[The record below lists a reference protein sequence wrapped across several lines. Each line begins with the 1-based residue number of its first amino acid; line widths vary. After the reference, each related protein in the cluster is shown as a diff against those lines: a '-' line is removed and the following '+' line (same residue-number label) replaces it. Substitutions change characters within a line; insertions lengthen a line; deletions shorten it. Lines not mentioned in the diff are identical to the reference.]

1 MWILQAEANVKRGK
15 IWRADGMGRRALL
28 GGLGAA
34 GALSLLGCPG
44 NSGGPSPTPSP
55 TPSGTPTNL
64 PRGVPNATM
73 FQNLGLVT
81 ALAQQYRPGSVWVRA
96 VTAGITLEGT
106 VTTTRRDQA
115 WNYAFFSQTPTGST
129 LDIWEVYSSGET
141 YVLWGLNQPN
151 LFDLVDIRPVA
162 LIDSAQA
169 MALALDSGLDRCTEG
184 RNVDS
189 WFMSCSYERRSG
201 FAGVSIQLSDERNFF
216 QGRVL
221 LSSTTGELVSR
232 EIRC

>member
-1 MWILQAEANVKRGK
+1 
-15 IWRADGMGRRALL
+15 MGRRALL

-34 GALSLLGCPG
+34 GALGLLGCPG

-64 PRGVPNATM
+64 PRGIPSATM

-81 ALAQQYRPGSVWVRA
+81 SLAQQYRPGSVWVRA
-96 VTAGITLEGT
+96 FTGGITLAGT

-129 LDIWEVYSSGET
+129 LDIWEVYSGGET
-141 YVLWGLNQPN
+141 YVVWGVNQPH
-151 LFDLVDIRPVA
+151 LFDLVDIRPAA
-162 LIDSAQA
+162 LIDSPRA
-169 MALALDSGLDRCTEG
+169 MALALDSGLDRCTAG

-201 FAGVSIQLSDERNFF
+201 FAGVSIDLRDETNSP

-221 LSSTTGELVSR
+221 LSAEAGNLVSR
-232 EIRC
+232 EIQC